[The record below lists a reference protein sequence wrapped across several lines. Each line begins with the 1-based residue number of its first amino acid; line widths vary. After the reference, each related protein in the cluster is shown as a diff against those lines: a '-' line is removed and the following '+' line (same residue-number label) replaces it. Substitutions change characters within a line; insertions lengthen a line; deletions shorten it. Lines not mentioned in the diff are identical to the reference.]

1 MKTSIIIL
9 TLNKIDLTKS
19 CIESIRRHT
28 SEPYELIIV
37 DNGSTDD
44 TVEYLQNQKD
54 IRAIYNKKNAGFA
67 RGCNQGAA
75 IATGDTLLFLNNDTV
90 VTENWLR
97 NMLNVLNADELIG
110 MVGPVSNSC
119 NGRQKIHVSYSELSG
134 LDEFAHEHCQK
145 YAGISYYTCNLVGFC
160 LLIKK
165 KVWNEVGPFDE
176 RFGIGNF
183 EDDDLC
189 LRVLE
194 AGYMS
199 MIAMDSFVHHVGSAT
214 FRTLDIYYFHLLEEN
229 RKKAAE
235 KWGADINSL
244 LKKPHITISLCLVVN
259 NVEETIT
266 GCLESIKGM
275 IDEIIVVDTG
285 STDRTKEIVSQY
297 TNRIF
302 NFEGNENFAEA
313 HNYSFSHATKD
324 YILWLDPS
332 DTLAFEDRKKLFQIK
347 RSMDTTFDAVSMIY
361 KCKLGNGSKPS
372 LRRNNL
378 IKRSKQFR
386 WVNMKDEYLDVQG
399 NIFYSDIAITP
410 I

>member
-1 MKTSIIIL
+1 M
-9 TLNKIDLTKS
+9 
-19 CIESIRRHT
+19 
-28 SEPYELIIV
+28 
-37 DNGSTDD
+37 
-44 TVEYLQNQKD
+44 
-54 IRAIYNKKNAGFA
+54 
-67 RGCNQGAA
+67 
-75 IATGDTLLFLNNDTV
+75 
-90 VTENWLR
+90 
-97 NMLNVLNADELIG
+97 
-110 MVGPVSNSC
+110 
-119 NGRQKIHVSYSELSG
+119 
-134 LDEFAHEHCQK
+134 
-145 YAGISYYTCNLVGFC
+145 
-160 LLIKK
+160 
-165 KVWNEVGPFDE
+165 
-176 RFGIGNF
+176 
-183 EDDDLC
+183 
-189 LRVLE
+189 
-194 AGYMS
+194 
-199 MIAMDSFVHHVGSAT
+199 
-214 FRTLDIYYFHLLEEN
+214 
-229 RKKAAE
+229 
-235 KWGADINSL
+235 
-244 LKKPHITISLCLVVN
+244 VVN